1 MYGMLVQVYKRTDIG
16 KRQEIYQPVGV
27 FDHEP
32 NGAEITACFRPKA
45 EKRPASGGHDA
56 LRRLSG

>member
-1 MYGMLVQVYKRTDIG
+1 MYGVLVQVYKRRDLG

-32 NGAEITACFRPKA
+32 NGAEITACFRPKP
-45 EKRPASGGHDA
+45 EKPAGFWWS
-56 LRRLSG
+56 

>member
-1 MYGMLVQVYKRTDIG
+1 MLAQVYKRRDLG

-32 NGAEITACFRPKA
+32 NGAEITACFRPKPQ
-45 EKRPASGGHDA
+45 KTKGHWW
-56 LRRLSG
+56 S